1 MQVVHDLFDG
11 RLVIPYVNI
20 ENVDVRCAELL
31 QASVETEAHRLDAV
45 AMIVNFLF
53 DTWVRQLVVEAI
65 LILSVNSREN
75 MCRNWDLPW

>member
-1 MQVVHDLFDG
+1 VKVVHDLFDR

-20 ENVDVRCAELL
+20 ENIEVRCAKLL

-53 DTWVRQLVVEAI
+53 DARVRQLVVEAI
-65 LILSVNSREN
+65 LILSVNI
-75 MCRNWDLPW
+75 